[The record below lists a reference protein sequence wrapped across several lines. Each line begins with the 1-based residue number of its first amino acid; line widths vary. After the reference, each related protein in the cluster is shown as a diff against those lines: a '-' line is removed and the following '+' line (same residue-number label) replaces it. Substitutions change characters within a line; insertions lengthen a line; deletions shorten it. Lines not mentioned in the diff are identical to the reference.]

1 VKLIQRALALVLI
14 YTLFGLMLATP
25 ALAGDA
31 SLVNPK
37 LLAGLQPPKGPS
49 AANPPADRKWTPG
62 GKVMTIIGAGLIAA
76 GAFMMTRDN
85 QTIDSSCSG
94 NMCTETQVR
103 WKVVGGVTA
112 GGGAALMIIGLTRRR

>member
-1 VKLIQRALALVLI
+1 MKLIQKALALVLI
-14 YTLFGLMLATP
+14 YTLFGLLLATP

-49 AANPPADRKWTPG
+49 AVDPPADRKWTPG
-62 GKVMTIIGAGLIAA
+62 GKVMTIIGVGLIAA

-85 QTIDSSCSG
+85 QTIYSDDS
-94 NMCTETQVR
+94 
-103 WKVVGGVTA
+103 GGVAINWKITGGITM
-112 GGGAALMIIGLTRRR
+112 GGGAALTILGLTRRR